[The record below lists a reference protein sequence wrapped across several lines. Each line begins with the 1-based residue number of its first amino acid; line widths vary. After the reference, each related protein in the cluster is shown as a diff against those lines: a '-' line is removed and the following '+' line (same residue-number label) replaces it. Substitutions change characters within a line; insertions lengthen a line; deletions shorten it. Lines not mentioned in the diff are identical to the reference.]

1 MKFALL
7 SGSWLKRNR
16 NRERFVLLAVVPLA
30 EARRGRW
37 GYNQIQVSATE
48 LAQAIDTRT
57 GREFPEPVRWLEQIL
72 GCTQYSSLGGKL
84 GTACLTPTG

>member
-72 GCTQYSSLGGKL
+72 GCTPYSSLGGVFR
-84 GTACLTPTG
+84 TTRLTLAG